1 MKKFTSALLAVTALT
16 AANVFAAGAVDS
28 KTGAYVGGNVGM
40 ANTNV
45 KYGYSNVGATGTA
58 TGPGAA
64 SFTGSTIIADA
75 GNAQVGNTNAG
86 KMNPLFGLFAGYG
99 MQVGQMYFGGEVYG
113 GFDTAKVDAF
123 NDAGTGNGTT
133 GNGAGT
139 STTAPAGAL
148 FPLGKASVKRT
159 SFYGLAPRLGYF
171 VTPSTMLF
179 VKLGI
184 EGGKWQATHT
194 ASASDYNS
202 ASRNVAT
209 KGNKNSIS
217 FAPGLG
223 LDAFITKNLFLRA
236 EYSYLFGPK
245 ITVRQNT
252 NDSKSWSGT
261 YADHTFQIT
270 QQTFKV
276 GVGYKF

>member
-16 AANVFAAGAVDS
+16 AANVFAAGAVES

-45 KYGYSNVGATGTA
+45 KYSFTNLGANGTS
-58 TGPGAA
+58 TGPGDVTSTQTVTA
-64 SFTGSTIIADA
+64 GSSS
-75 GNAQVGNTNAG
+75 AQVANFNSG

-99 MQVGQMYFGGEVYG
+99 MQVGTMYFGGEIYG
-113 GFDTAKVDAF
+113 GFDSAKVEAF
-123 NDAGTGNGTT
+123 NDAGTTSGTQ
-133 GNGAGT
+133 T
-139 STTAPAGAL
+139 SKNYPM
-148 FPLGKASVKRT
+148 GKASVKRT
-159 SFYGLAPRLGYF
+159 NFYGLAPRLGFF
-171 VTPSTMLF
+171 VTPSTLLY

-184 EGGKWQATHT
+184 EGGKWTATQT
-194 ASASDYNS
+194 SSADDFV
-202 ASRNVAT
+202 AVARNITT
-209 KGNKNSIS
+209 KKNKSGIS

-236 EYSYLFGPK
+236 EYTYLFGPK
-245 ITVRQNT
+245 ITVRQDT
-252 NDSKSWSGT
+252 TASGSWGGT
-261 YADHTFQIT
+261 WADHKFQIT